1 MNQRP
6 TGMTQDESLIYDF
19 ISELL
24 QFKDISD
31 ETFEA
36 AQNRF
41 GEKTVIDL
49 LGTAAYFGFVS
60 LILNAVRMPVPDG
73 GAVLPALK

>member
-1 MNQRP
+1 MCGQ
-6 TGMTQDESLIYDF
+6 T
-19 ISELL
+19 
-24 QFKDISD
+24 SD
-31 ETFEA
+31 DNGNDQYNE
-36 AQNRF
+36 